1 MAIYD
6 ERLENHPIWASQAA
20 ALEVLDA
27 TRDKLAD
34 PEQVEVHAHI
44 EAVLTK
50 AGVGGAEV
58 ACVGRDVPPSLS
70 CWRIEESELPSSGRP
85 LAGAFIAWPV
95 EQIEDAKLARND
107 DRRRS
112 RFGLLVL
119 LLRRRFTGVGTS

>member
-1 MAIYD
+1 MLTDGAFSFWLAWQFTTND
-6 ERLENHPIWASQAA
+6 WRTTQSGLPKPL
-20 ALEVLDA
+20 LEVLDA

-70 CWRIEESELPSSGRP
+70 CWRIEESEL
-85 LAGAFIAWPV
+85 AV
-95 EQIEDAKLARND
+95 
-107 DRRRS
+107 
-112 RFGLLVL
+112 
-119 LLRRRFTGVGTS
+119 